1 MNGLNFPPAI
11 TKALDKLC
19 RAYQD
24 KDFVPILEA
33 DIAGYLYY
41 VMVKQNEG
49 NSSNIHISG
58 RIPSKEGKRKYPDL
72 VIGNVLGISEQVGSF
87 ESWVQSG
94 DTGLSVPK
102 DKALKMVHSKSFQ
115 ERLKPM
121 TASIEVA
128 VEIKPFLR
136 GFSSQQL
143 WHRMENARA
152 DLMSLA
158 SKVPAKVRILLIFDE
173 INFLTKT
180 SMETRLDQLIKL
192 RDSLAPEIRI
202 VYVSCTAECGCN
214 WRLI

>member
-1 MNGLNFPPAI
+1 
-11 TKALDKLC
+11 
-19 RAYQD
+19 
-24 KDFVPILEA
+24 
-33 DIAGYLYY
+33 
-41 VMVKQNEG
+41 
-49 NSSNIHISG
+49 
-58 RIPSKEGKRKYPDL
+58 
-72 VIGNVLGISEQVGSF
+72 LGISEQVGSY

-94 DTGLSVPK
+94 DTRLSVPK
-102 DKALKMVHSKSFQ
+102 DEALKMVHSKSFQ

-128 VEIKPFLR
+128 IEIKPFLR

-158 SKVPAKVRILLIFDE
+158 SKVPAKMRILLIFDE

-180 SMETRLDQLIKL
+180 SMGTRLDQLIKL

-202 VYVSCTAECGCN
+202 VYVSCIAECGCN